1 MRTVC
6 PVELSFDTAIEKAKE
21 SLRKARQTHNEMIAR
36 QRDAQT
42 SRRAFSNPQGN
53 RN

>member
-1 MRTVC
+1 VC
-6 PVELSFDTAIEKAKE
+6 PIELRFDTAIEKDKE
-21 SLRKARQTHNEMIAR
+21 YLRKVRQTNNDMLAR

>member
-6 PVELSFDTAIEKAKE
+6 PVELRFDTAIEKAKE
-21 SLRKARQTHNEMIAR
+21 SLRKTRQTHNEMIAR
-36 QRDAQT
+36 QRDT